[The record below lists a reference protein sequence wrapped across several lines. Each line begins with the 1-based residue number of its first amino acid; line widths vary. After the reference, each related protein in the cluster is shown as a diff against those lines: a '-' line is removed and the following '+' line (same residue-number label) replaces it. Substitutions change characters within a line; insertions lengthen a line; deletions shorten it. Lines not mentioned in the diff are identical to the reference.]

1 MANCSPMRPHK
12 NQPFVT
18 RLRFALAGLAA
29 ALRAERSLR
38 FQVFALTVIVVLL
51 VTLRLEPL
59 WWAVVG
65 LTAFAVLS
73 AELFNT
79 ALEHL
84 ADHLH
89 PEIHPQIRLVK
100 DIAAAAVLM
109 ACCAAVVVAL
119 ALAMHLMGRLRP

>member
-1 MANCSPMRPHK
+1 MSPHK
-12 NQPFVT
+12 NQPFSA
-18 RLRFALAGLAA
+18 RLGFALAGLAA
-29 ALRAERSLR
+29 AIRSERSLQ
-38 FQVFALTVIVVLL
+38 FQVITLVVVLGVL
-51 VTLRLEPL
+51 AVLRLEPL

-65 LTAFAVLS
+65 VAAFAVLA

-89 PEIHPQIRLVK
+89 PEIHPQIQLVK

-109 ACCAAVVVAL
+109 AVCAALVVAVAL
-119 ALAMHLMGRLRP
+119 AFHLVQRLQL